1 MKSLGIAKHPAGI
14 HQSSLRR
21 LWARLLWWR
30 FRLFQ
35 SRRYNRLVLE
45 HIDGRPFVIL
55 PQVLNPGLFE
65 ASTFLAQTVNSIP
78 LVPETRVLDLGTGA
92 GLSAIVAAQQ
102 VRCVTASDIN
112 PEAVRCARINAWFN
126 RVDDRIDVLEGDL
139 FAPLIDRRFDMI
151 AFNPPFFRGVPRDR
165 LDQAWRSTDVIER
178 FAAELQAHLSPTG
191 FALVIYSSAADEA
204 ALRRAFEANGLHY
217 SIFAQRDVLSE
228 VLTIYRVATRATE

>member
-1 MKSLGIAKHPAGI
+1 VKSLGAR
-14 HQSSLRR
+14 QSSLRR

-45 HIDGRPFVIL
+45 HIDGRPLVIL

-65 ASTFLAQTVNSIP
+65 ASTFLARTLNSIT
-78 LVPETRVLDLGTGA
+78 LVPETRMLDLGTGA

-112 PEAVRCARINAWFN
+112 PDAVRCAKINAWLN
-126 RVDDRIDVLEGDL
+126 RVADRVGVVEGDL
-139 FAPLIDRRFDMI
+139 FAPLGEQRFDVI
-151 AFNPPFFRGVPRDR
+151 VFNPPFFRGVPRDR

-191 FALVIYSSAADEA
+191 FALVIYSSSADEA
-204 ALRRAFEANGLHY
+204 ALRRAFELNSLGY
-217 SIFAQRDVLSE
+217 SVFAQRDVISE
-228 VLTIYRVATRATE
+228 VLTIYRVTA

>member
-1 MKSLGIAKHPAGI
+1 MKSLGAR
-14 HQSSLRR
+14 QSSLRR

-45 HIDGRPFVIL
+45 HIDGRPLVIL

-65 ASTFLAQTVNSIP
+65 ASTFLARTLNSIT
-78 LVPETRVLDLGTGA
+78 LVPETRMLDLGTGA

-112 PEAVRCARINAWFN
+112 PDAVRCAKINAWLN
-126 RVDDRIDVLEGDL
+126 RVADRVGVVEGDL
-139 FAPLIDRRFDMI
+139 FAPLGEQRFDVI
-151 AFNPPFFRGVPRDR
+151 VFNPPFFRGVPRDR

-191 FALVIYSSAADEA
+191 FALVIYSSSADEA
-204 ALRRAFEANGLHY
+204 ALRRAFELNSLGY
-217 SIFAQRDVLSE
+217 SVFAQRDVISE
-228 VLTIYRVATRATE
+228 VLTIYRVTA